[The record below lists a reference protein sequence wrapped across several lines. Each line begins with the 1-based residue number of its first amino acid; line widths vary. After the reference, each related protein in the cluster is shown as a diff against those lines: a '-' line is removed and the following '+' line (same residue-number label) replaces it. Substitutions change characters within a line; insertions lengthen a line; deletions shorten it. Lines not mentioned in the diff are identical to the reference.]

1 MKLTDDD
8 YRKLIDLIEVG
19 EHNYLEYEKDGETLM
34 LEYSYEEEGYTEDDY
49 WTGTGGF
56 VCTGVDFKVLS
67 VSSCNEEDD
76 TDNNFSE
83 SEMYGMLKRYAA

>member
-1 MKLTDDD
+1 MKLTEDD

-19 EHNYLEYEKDGETLM
+19 ERNLLEYEKDGETLT
-34 LEYSYEEEGYTEDDY
+34 LIYNYEEEGYTEDDY

-56 VCTGVDFKVLS
+56 VRTGVDFKVIS
-67 VSSCNEEDD
+67 VSSYNDEDETEND
-76 TDNNFSE
+76 FSE